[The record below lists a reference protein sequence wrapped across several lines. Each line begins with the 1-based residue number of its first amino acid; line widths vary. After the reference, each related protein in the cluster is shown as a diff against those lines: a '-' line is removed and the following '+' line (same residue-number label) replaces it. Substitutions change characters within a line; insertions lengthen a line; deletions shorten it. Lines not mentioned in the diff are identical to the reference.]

1 MENVAHTL
9 KDLERVVL
17 TWPPSSRTEYA
28 HLRDSMTES
37 LNSMSSHL
45 QMGDERASDDGD
57 EDNECDLSHAFLSEE
72 NDASGSFDEMASD
85 DRGEDDECDLSHE
98 SLSEENDVSISRCQ
112 AIIACTTEGKIE
124 PAELVH
130 IAEDGALANIYIT
143 KDTLS
148 CADRKIAPRDN
159 PCCLLRK
166 LRYKGRGS

>member
-1 MENVAHTL
+1 MFSAGTDCQHSIENVAHTL

-85 DRGEDDECDLSHE
+85 DGGEDDECDLS
-98 SLSEENDVSISRCQ
+98 LSEENDVSVGFYNDNVCFF
-112 AIIACTTEGKIE
+112 
-124 PAELVH
+124 VH
-130 IAEDGALANIYIT
+130 F
-143 KDTLS
+143 S
-148 CADRKIAPRDN
+148 CCIV
-159 PCCLLRK
+159 
-166 LRYKGRGS
+166 

>member
-57 EDNECDLSHAFLSEE
+57 EDNECDLSHAFLS
-72 NDASGSFDEMASD
+72 NPSPRRMMFLWVFIMTM
-85 DRGEDDECDLSHE
+85 CVFLSIFRV
-98 SLSEENDVSISRCQ
+98 VSSNVT
-112 AIIACTTEGKIE
+112 ACG
-124 PAELVH
+124 LRR
-130 IAEDGALANIYIT
+130 
-143 KDTLS
+143 
-148 CADRKIAPRDN
+148 RK
-159 PCCLLRK
+159 C
-166 LRYKGRGS
+166 